1 MEDKETLGARLKE
14 LLQEHRDL
22 DTAIDAL
29 QLAVRTDQLQV
40 QRLKKRK
47 LRLRDE
53 IARIQDQLY
62 PDIIA

>member
-1 MEDKETLGARLKE
+1 MEDKESLADRLKE

-22 DTAIDAL
+22 DIAIDAL

-53 IARIQDQLY
+53 IARIQDQIY